1 MPSFTIPLNIP
12 DLEMLSQAA
21 DSNGK
26 ILISVTSTRGG
37 TICRNCG
44 KTATKR
50 YGTAPK
56 LSIRHLPVFD
66 TPVMLVIKPVRYQC
80 EHCDDAPITTEKY
93 NWCDQKSGISKG
105 LEEYLMRSLIN
116 TTIQDVARKERIGY
130 KSVASALNRQVGR
143 SIDWSNYSDLNT
155 IGIDEIS
162 LKKGHNNY
170 LTIISNRSISG
181 EISVIAVLHDRYK
194 DTVKSFLQTIPEK
207 LRKRVKSVCTDMYDG
222 FVGSVKEVF
231 GCKVLVIDRYH
242 VSKLYR
248 AEVDKLR
255 KTEMTRLKA
264 ELSPVEYAKLEG
276 MMWILRKRK
285 EYLSKAEKEQLTLL
299 FKYSPDLKKAYKYA
313 LKLTNIFN
321 THCSRKLARIKVN
334 KWIKSVQKSSL
345 NCFKTFIS
353 TLEKYKTGILNYFK
367 SRKNSGF
374 VEGLNN
380 KLKVMKR
387 RCYGVT
393 NPVTVFQRLFLDFQ
407 GLRLYFD

>member
-1 MPSFTIPLNIP
+1 
-12 DLEMLSQAA
+12 
-21 DSNGK
+21 
-26 ILISVTSTRGG
+26 
-37 TICRNCG
+37 
-44 KTATKR
+44 
-50 YGTAPK
+50 
-56 LSIRHLPVFD
+56 
-66 TPVMLVIKPVRYQC
+66 
-80 EHCDDAPITTEKY
+80 
-93 NWCDQKSGISKG
+93 
-105 LEEYLMRSLIN
+105 MRSLIN

-130 KSVASALNRQVGR
+130 KSVTSALDRQVGR
-143 SIDWSNYSDLNT
+143 SIDWSNYSNLNT

-170 LTIISNRSISG
+170 LTIISSRSISG

-264 ELSPVEYAKLEG
+264 ELSAVEYAKLEG
-276 MMWILRKRK
+276 MMWVLRKGN
-285 EYLSKAEKEQLTLL
+285 ECLSKDEKHQLALL

-321 THCSRKLARIKVN
+321 THCSRKSGRIKVN

-374 VEGLNN
+374 VEGINN

-387 RCYGVT
+387 RCYGVA

-407 GLRLYFD
+407 GLRLYSA